1 MSDGHGHK
9 ELIDVVKT
17 HSGTCGRRNRSLKDY
32 KCSFKFRAMLH
43 CFVIL
48 PDKIW
53 IRSSSCYNNLYF

>member
-9 ELIDVVKT
+9 KLIGDVKT
-17 HSGTCGRRNRSLKDY
+17 HSGTCGRRNSSLQDY
-32 KCSFKFRAMLH
+32 KCSFKY

-53 IRSSSCYNNLYF
+53 FCSSSCYNNVYF